1 MKLPIILALTAS
13 VSALIGFSQGE
24 PTKPTYENRVF
35 LKDGRTYVQ
44 KSLPVY
50 LKFSVTPDGK
60 NYPLTSEKHPSD
72 ANPMYLDTEGVN
84 YIRSRW
90 AVNPENGKTIS
101 PSREVLMELYADG
114 LAPKTSLRFAGAPK
128 FIKGGT
134 TYFGK
139 GLSFSLSAN
148 DGVSGVRET
157 KYGLGGSYQAYGS
170 SVAVND
176 EGPATL
182 YYYSADQVGN
192 AEKTRSSNFTVD
204 LTAPTSSHT
213 IKGIVH
219 NSNILAPSTTFALS
233 SSDNLAGVRTTYYS
247 FDDGSKRVY
256 SPNVTMSGLNDGE
269 HTLHY
274 YAIDNVKNEATKSS
288 FKFYLDKIAPE
299 VNHTVVGDQYK
310 GRYLYVSSRTKINLK
325 ATDNKAGVKNIYYR
339 TDGKERFTFSSD
351 FSVPDDL
358 GVHTFKYDANDNVE
372 NLSQN
377 HYLTVFVDNVAPA
390 TGIIYGNPQFF
401 HRDTLFINKNTQ
413 IKLTPRDAH
422 SGIQSTSYAVD
433 GGGMKDYAAFN
444 IANEGFHTVT
454 FKSVDRVNNEESVK
468 ESEVFVDNTAPEI
481 FVNFSIKPIGSKS
494 GLNVYP
500 EYVRMYVGA
509 TDKHVGTAQ
518 ILYALDDG
526 SLVEYSSPRTLDLSE
541 VSRLRKNKKYAVK
554 VVAKDKLG
562 NESEK
567 IVEFYIGRGEK

>member
-1 MKLPIILALTAS
+1 
-13 VSALIGFSQGE
+13 
-24 PTKPTYENRVF
+24 
-35 LKDGRTYVQ
+35 
-44 KSLPVY
+44 
-50 LKFSVTPDGK
+50 
-60 NYPLTSEKHPSD
+60 
-72 ANPMYLDTEGVN
+72 
-84 YIRSRW
+84 
-90 AVNPENGKTIS
+90 
-101 PSREVLMELYADG
+101 
-114 LAPKTSLRFAGAPK
+114 
-128 FIKGGT
+128 
-134 TYFGK
+134 
-139 GLSFSLSAN
+139 
-148 DGVSGVRET
+148 
-157 KYGLGGSYQAYGS
+157 
-170 SVAVND
+170 
-176 EGPATL
+176 
-182 YYYSADQVGN
+182 
-192 AEKTRSSNFTVD
+192 
-204 LTAPTSSHT
+204 
-213 IKGIVH
+213 
-219 NSNILAPSTTFALS
+219 
-233 SSDNLAGVRTTYYS
+233 
-247 FDDGSKRVY
+247 
-256 SPNVTMSGLNDGE
+256 
-269 HTLHY
+269 LHY
-274 YAIDNVKNEATKSS
+274 YAIDNVKNEATKST

-339 TDGKERFTFSSD
+339 TDGKERFNFSSD

-377 HYLTVFVDNVAPA
+377 HYLTVFVDNVAPS
-390 TGIIYGNPQFF
+390 TGIVYGNPQFF

-422 SGIQSTSYAVD
+422 SGIKSTSYTVD
-433 GGGMKDYAAFN
+433 GGSMKDYAEFN

-454 FKSVDRVNNEESVK
+454 FKSIDRVNNEESVK

-481 FVNFSIKPIGSKS
+481 FVNFSIKPIGNKS

-526 SLVEYSSPRTLDLSE
+526 ALVEYSSPRTLDLSE